1 MTDNLF
7 YKQLQEA
14 CEPKPKE
21 IIKQDI
27 LIIKCPY
34 YLTEKDHKEM
44 YEQFLFEKFK
54 GLVVL
59 PPGYEAVYIPHDCEV
74 VLETEGERKC
84 NT

>member
-1 MTDNLF
+1 MGNLF
-7 YKQLQEA
+7 YEQLQKQ
-14 CEPKPKE
+14 CEPEPKQ

-27 LIIKCPY
+27 LIIKCPF
-34 YLTEKDHKEM
+34 YLKEEDRKKM

>member
-27 LIIKCPY
+27 LIIKCPF
-34 YLTEKDHKEM
+34 YLTQEDQKKL
-44 YEQFLFEKFK
+44 YERFLKEKFQ
-54 GLVVL
+54 GLVLL
-59 PPGYEAVYIPHDCEV
+59 PFGFEAVYIPHDCEIV
-74 VLETEGERKC
+74 METEGDGKHG
-84 NT
+84 